1 MYFALSFCVVAAGV
15 GGVGWEGFGGCGGVI
30 SFLSVAFSMNENVLD
45 LSFGATLELAR
56 RS

>member
-1 MYFALSFCVVAAGV
+1 MLGGWV
-15 GGVGWEGFGGCGGVI
+15 GRGLGGGGGVI